1 MYLQVVLESVMGI
14 WELIGHRSDI
24 GLHFDEA
31 SMVIT
36 VVGKIFIDELAFVD
50 NVDRAFL
57 GPCSHPHEV
66 AKTVSLAT
74 ECESIEHCKSS

>member
-36 VVGKIFIDELAFVD
+36 VVGKIFVDELAFVD
-50 NVDRAFL
+50 NVD
-57 GPCSHPHEV
+57 
-66 AKTVSLAT
+66 
-74 ECESIEHCKSS
+74 